1 MRAMSSVHNRRA
13 LSMRGYGAPNGH
25 DLRALLTP
33 EAKLMIACA
42 RIERSDE
49 VRHTVRTLLRHTLDW
64 TYIRRHAARHGLE
77 PQLHRHLAEHE
88 ALVPSDTQRHFSEK
102 ARQAAF
108 RNMRQLHELLR
119 IVGALEERNVPVI
132 PFKGP
137 VLAALAYG
145 DVSVRPFVDLD
156 LLVAREDVLRA
167 KDYLVQE
174 GYEPVQDMT
183 PDEEAAFI
191 AAQHGYEFVHP
202 ESGFVVEV
210 HWAFFFEIYAFDLTP
225 DEIWDRHHTTS
236 LSGTPVRT
244 LAPEDLFIYL
254 CMHGT
259 KHRWMRLKWIADVA
273 AFIQSQPD
281 LDWEVVAHRARRTGT
296 ARMVRLGCYLAH
308 QLLSAPVPSDVLQA
322 AKSSGVVHAMA
333 ARICDEWLF
342 REPDAPR
349 TPDWEVFLFHVK
361 ERERWRDRWPYIKHH
376 LKLWLPG

>member
-1 MRAMSSVHNRRA
+1 
-13 LSMRGYGAPNGH
+13 
-25 DLRALLTP
+25 
-33 EAKLMIACA
+33 MIACA
-42 RIERSDE
+42 RIDRSDK
-49 VRHTVRTLLRHTLDW
+49 VRRAVRARLNPPLDW
-64 TYIRRHAARHGLE
+64 AYIRRHAARHGLE

-88 ALVPSDTQRHFSEK
+88 ALVPSETLRHFSET

-119 IVGALEERNVPVI
+119 IVEALEEQNVPVI

-145 DVSVRPFVDLD
+145 DVAVRPFVDLD

-167 KDYLVQE
+167 KEYLMQE

-183 PDEEAAFI
+183 PGEEAAFI

-225 DEIWDRHHTTS
+225 DEIWDRHHITT
-236 LSGTPVRT
+236 LSGTSVRT

-254 CMHGT
+254 CTHGT

-281 LDWEVVAHRARRTGT
+281 LEWEVVMRRARRTGT
-296 ARMVRLGCYLAH
+296 ARMVRLGGYLAH
-308 QLLSAPVPSDVLQA
+308 QLLEAPVPPNVLRA
-322 AKSSGVVHAMA
+322 AQTSRTVRAMA

-349 TPDWEVFLFHVK
+349 TPDWDVFWFHVK

>member
-1 MRAMSSVHNRRA
+1 MEASRIGASRMEASS
-13 LSMRGYGAPNGH
+13 APNGH
-25 DLRALLTP
+25 ALRDLLMP

-42 RIERSDE
+42 RIDRSDK
-49 VRHTVRTLLRHTLDW
+49 VRRAVRARLNPPLDW
-64 TYIRRHAARHGLE
+64 AYIRRHAARHGLE

-88 ALVPSDTQRHFSEK
+88 ALVPSETLRHFSK
-102 ARQAAF
+102 TARQAAF

-119 IVGALEERNVPVI
+119 IVEALEEQNVPVI

-145 DVSVRPFVDLD
+145 DVAVRPFVDLD

-167 KDYLVQE
+167 KEYLVQE

-183 PDEEAAFI
+183 PGEEAAFI

-225 DEIWDRHHTTS
+225 DEIWDRHHTTT
-236 LSGTPVRT
+236 LSGTSVRT

-254 CMHGT
+254 CTHGT

-281 LDWEVVAHRARRTGT
+281 LDWEVVMRRARRTGT
-296 ARMVRLGCYLAH
+296 ARMVRLGGYLAH
-308 QLLSAPVPSDVLQA
+308 QLLEAPVPPNVLRA
-322 AKSSGVVHAMA
+322 AQTSRTVRAMA

-342 REPDAPR
+342 REPDAPH
-349 TPDWEVFLFHVK
+349 TPDWDVFWFHVK